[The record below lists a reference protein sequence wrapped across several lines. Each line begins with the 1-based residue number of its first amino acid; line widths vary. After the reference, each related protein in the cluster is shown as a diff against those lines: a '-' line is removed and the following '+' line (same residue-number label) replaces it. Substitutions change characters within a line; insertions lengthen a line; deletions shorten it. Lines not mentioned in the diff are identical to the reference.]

1 MDETRARILDA
12 AVELYETAGP
22 ANTTMSAVARTA
34 GVTRA
39 TLYRHFPRET
49 DVANAVLDEWQR
61 SVVSVGDLRG
71 LYAAYRSSEAMIA
84 NLLRD
89 EESLPAGRGADVRA
103 PAARVRATLG
113 DGADSAAAVAATALA
128 VSFEAWRSLARQGLG
143 DATIADL
150 MTRFIAAAGNVRGTA
165 GRTAR
170 GRRDGETGR
179 ADAASRAKPS
189 GAMTAS
195 ALEASGTSAP
205 VGPAEANASAPKASA
220 PKASAP
226 TRQSA
231 PKASAPKA
239 SAPTRQSAPK
249 ASATKASAPKA
260 SAPSSPTAAAA
271 PAAGPVAQGT
281 KAKGKGKGGKK
292 AKGDRKGKA
301 RGA

>member
-22 ANTTMSAVARTA
+22 ANTSMSAVARTA

-71 LYAAYRSSEAMIA
+71 LYAAYRSSEAMVA

-113 DGADSAAAVAATALA
+113 DGGDSAAAVAATALA
-128 VSFEAWRSLARQGLG
+128 VSFEAWRSVAGQGLD

-165 GRTAR
+165 ARTAR

-179 ADAASRAKPS
+179 ADAASRATPS
-189 GAMTAS
+189 GAITAS
-195 ALEASGTSAP
+195 ASDASGTSAP
-205 VGPAEANASAPKASA
+205 VGPAEATASAPNT
-220 PKASAP
+220 SAP

-231 PKASAPKA
+231 PKPSTPNAS
-239 SAPTRQSAPK
+239 T
-249 ASATKASAPKA
+249 
-260 SAPSSPTAAAA
+260 PSSPTAAAA
-271 PAAGPVAQGT
+271 PAAGAQGA